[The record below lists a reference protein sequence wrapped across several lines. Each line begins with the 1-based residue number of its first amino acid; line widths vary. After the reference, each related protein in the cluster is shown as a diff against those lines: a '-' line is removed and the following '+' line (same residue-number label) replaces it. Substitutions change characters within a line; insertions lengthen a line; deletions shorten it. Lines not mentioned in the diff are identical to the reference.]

1 MAINRFRVGFTDEST
16 GLQTNVKPWLIA
28 DNAFSEMQ
36 NAYIFRGRVR
46 KRFGSILMGD
56 SQLNSRLRMKL
67 VPAALVITTPENIAV
82 GQAFSIG
89 DDIFTVTSITA
100 PYPVSLLTT
109 SAVTARLTAAN
120 KVTFSA
126 ITTTVYW
133 YPAKPVMGITQ
144 FETKPINDEPTYAF
158 DTRFAYEFDETIGG
172 WERLATGTDTWTGTD
187 SDFFWTCNY
196 RGATSDLTLLWATNY
211 VPADGIRYWN
221 AVATTWT
228 KPTLKFGALATDT
241 VVTARLIISFRT
253 RLLLLNTVEN
263 VAGVNKT
270 FVNRCRYSSVFSP
283 LDANS
288 WRQDIPGN
296 GNALDAP
303 TQEAIVTAQFLR
315 DRLIVYFERSTWELV
330 DTGNKVSPF
339 VWQKINT
346 ELGAESTFSQIPFDK
361 VVLGVGDVG
370 IHACNGSGVER
381 IDGKIPQ
388 LVFRIHNEDNGPRR
402 VGGIR
407 DYNTEMVY
415 WTYPDGNADST
426 SPYPNKVLT
435 YNYKNDSWSI
445 NDDSFT
451 AFGYYQLG
459 SNTPNIKWED
469 ASTSWAENG
478 SLWNDSSDNIKA
490 RVVLAG
496 NQQGYMFIL
505 RQNIH
510 RNAPSLQITTIAGTT
525 LTVINH
531 NLAENDYVYLENVNG
546 ITLSESIVRVSVVID
561 ENNFTVIGTL
571 TGTYTGGGTLSRIS
585 KISIKTKQYN
595 FYVEEDRNAYIQR
608 VDFLVNTTLL
618 GEISV
623 DYSVSTSIL
632 SLVGEGETTG
642 ALLGTSVLETFPY
655 DEDMAPLEVT
665 QKRVWHPVYLQA
677 EGEFVQLHLYMNAD
691 QLSNRYIALEDFQL
705 HAMIFFAQPT
715 SNRLQ

>member
-1 MAINRFRVGFTDEST
+1 
-16 GLQTNVKPWLIA
+16 
-28 DNAFSEMQ
+28 
-36 NAYIFRGRVR
+36 
-46 KRFGSILMGD
+46 
-56 SQLNSRLRMKL
+56 
-67 VPAALVITTPENIAV
+67 
-82 GQAFSIG
+82 
-89 DDIFTVTSITA
+89 
-100 PYPVSLLTT
+100 
-109 SAVTARLTAAN
+109 
-120 KVTFSA
+120 
-126 ITTTVYW
+126 
-133 YPAKPVMGITQ
+133 
-144 FETKPINDEPTYAF
+144 
-158 DTRFAYEFDETIGG
+158 
-172 WERLATGTDTWTGTD
+172 
-187 SDFFWTCNY
+187 
-196 RGATSDLTLLWATNY
+196 
-211 VPADGIRYWN
+211 
-221 AVATTWT
+221 
-228 KPTLKFGALATDT
+228 
-241 VVTARLIISFRT
+241 
-253 RLLLLNTVEN
+253 LLNTVEK

-478 SLWNDSSDNIKA
+478 SLWNDSSD
-490 RVVLAG
+490 
-496 NQQGYMFIL
+496 
-505 RQNIH
+505 
-510 RNAPSLQITTIAGTT
+510 
-525 LTVINH
+525 
-531 NLAENDYVYLENVNG
+531 
-546 ITLSESIVRVSVVID
+546 
-561 ENNFTVIGTL
+561 
-571 TGTYTGGGTLSRIS
+571 
-585 KISIKTKQYN
+585 
-595 FYVEEDRNAYIQR
+595 
-608 VDFLVNTTLL
+608 
-618 GEISV
+618 
-623 DYSVSTSIL
+623 
-632 SLVGEGETTG
+632 
-642 ALLGTSVLETFPY
+642 
-655 DEDMAPLEVT
+655 
-665 QKRVWHPVYLQA
+665 
-677 EGEFVQLHLYMNAD
+677 
-691 QLSNRYIALEDFQL
+691 
-705 HAMIFFAQPT
+705 
-715 SNRLQ
+715 